1 MSLNQPTNPPAAS
14 FAAPVTARRSV
25 SAEVGRRWVCQCPG
39 IFRPGTLKE
48 LIVAG
53 PGTGFG

>member
-1 MSLNQPTNPPAAS
+1 LALRLPPPHRPIRTKGLALL
-14 FAAPVTARRSV
+14 
-25 SAEVGRRWVCQCPG
+25 RWVCQCPG